1 MAYNDKE
8 AGSGFD
14 VTANEMLRRL
24 NNQYKA
30 DKFAD
35 KYTDNA
41 EYLKAEDGSVQI
53 DISTLSDDEF
63 KTLFDSYLATSNMNV
78 SDMTDSTYKSLQYH
92 IINLQKKSGATLLTG
107 DEMERHFE
115 DAGAPAFIPE
125 NEEEFGKT
133 TEFMM
138 HDSQT
143 FEKLKEEAK
152 PQPQPR
158 PEPVPAAKEMSK
170 EEQIKQRRMSIFSKL
185 NALMHAAETEEI
197 SVGLETG
204 EYPVERRREQIPE
217 EPATEEF
224 IIPSYIAEE
233 AENAIGPVEEETT
246 PEEEMLENYMENTG
260 DLEAYEPKIEIPEV
274 PTEEPEEFEEAEEIE
289 ATEEEQEFFEGEPEP
304 EEIPEIEEF
313 EEEEEVPDEIVPE
326 EPEAYISEEDTPEE
340 DVSEEYT
347 PEEYQ
352 PEAYTPEEGDFES
365 EEGEPFEEYE
375 EEELEENAEI
385 IDALVEDPIEDYED
399 VPGHIFDEPSYET
412 EENDYPEMPYE
423 EEEEEDEEVS
433 RDYVSFEQNS
443 EILSEYKKKYTSV
456 RVRMGIGVALAV
468 ILLVLENIGMFGIQL
483 PYFLR
488 NPAVLVPLEWTI
500 IFADALLVCDALF
513 AAAKK
518 LIKFQFEPAT
528 VTLIAFLFATCTT
541 FSSLF
546 IGKEVRLFN
555 FSFAICVLFN
565 LISVFLSV
573 RKEIFTFKVIS
584 SPKKKHAVVR
594 MPQREAAAH
603 AQEFMDYI
611 SEDSEFY
618 RVDEADF
625 VDEYFAQKK
634 KTPVMYKRL
643 RVLIPVIFAASCL
656 ISVLNATVQNANLYE
671 SLAFG
676 YLAFVMCAPIAVF
689 FVNELPLYLSAVK
702 AYSNNSGILGDSAPE
717 IMENMAV
724 VSFAD
729 SDVFKTD
736 GVRIKGVKVIDDN
749 RIDHIIH
756 YASSVFNIVGGPLAK
771 VFKQASLESAQP
783 ESAEI
788 RVISSR
794 GIDAAIDGKHIVV
807 GTEQFMEAQCFRP
820 VREAGDENWEGK
832 TNRRLLYLACDEEI
846 IAKFYV
852 EYSVNPEFVYLVK
865 KLSES
870 GICVSVRTND
880 PCVDVDLFYK
890 NNLNPE
896 QYPLRVVKGETEVE
910 TKYNVSAKKSG
921 IVAAGSIKGLIKTV
935 LLCDRLANVM
945 KTNLVV
951 KVVSALAGLLVM
963 ATFVFIHI
971 TLGGVWSLYFGIYQ
985 LSWLVPVYIISKI
998 YI

>member
-8 AGSGFD
+8 ASSGFD

-30 DKFAD
+30 DRFAD
-35 KYTDNA
+35 KYTENA

-53 DISTLSDDEF
+53 DISTLSDEEF

-78 SDMTDSTYKSLQYH
+78 SEMTDSTYKSLQYH
-92 IINLQKKSGATLLTG
+92 IVNLQKKSGAMLLTG
-107 DEMERHFE
+107 DEMEKRFE
-115 DAGAPAFIPE
+115 DAQTPVFVPEDEGVSTTEIPVPPKTDIFSADE
-125 NEEEFGKT
+125 GEEFGET
-133 TEFMM
+133 TEFIM
-138 HDSQT
+138 HDSKT
-143 FEKLKEEAK
+143 FDVLREEAK
-152 PQPQPR
+152 PQLQ
-158 PEPVPAAKEMSK
+158 
-170 EEQIKQRRMSIFSKL
+170 EEEKSEEEALKQRRMSIFSKL
-185 NALMHAAETEEI
+185 KALMRDEEPEEETPAAEPEEPI
-197 SVGLETG
+197 AEPEPEET
-204 EYPVERRREQIPE
+204 PE

-224 IIPSYIAEE
+224 IIPSYIADE
-233 AENAIGPVEEETT
+233 AENALGSAEEETT
-246 PEEEMLENYMENTG
+246 PEEEMLENYLE
-260 DLEAYEPKIEIPEV
+260 DSSELEAYEPKIEPAEEPEKIP
-274 PTEEPEEFEEAEEIE
+274 EEPEELPEAESFEEE
-289 ATEEEQEFFEGEPEP
+289 TFEEEAFEELPD
-304 EEIPEIEEF
+304 IEDF
-313 EEEEEVPDEIVPE
+313 EEEEEIPDEIVPE
-326 EPEAYISEEDTPEE
+326 EPEEYIPEEQEEYITEEDTM
-340 DVSEEYT
+340 
-347 PEEYQ
+347 
-352 PEAYTPEEGDFES
+352 
-365 EEGEPFEEYE
+365 E
-375 EEELEENAEI
+375 EEEPLAQEGEEPIEDADI
-385 IDALVEDPIEDYED
+385 VDALVADPIEDYED
-399 VPGHIFDEPSYET
+399 VPKHIFDEPSYET
-412 EENDYPEMPYE
+412 EENDYPEAPAERE
-423 EEEEEDEEVS
+423 EEAEEGTK
-433 RDYVSFEQNS
+433 DYVSFEQNS
-443 EILSEYKKKYTSV
+443 EIIAEYKKKYTSV
-456 RVRMGIGVALAV
+456 RVRMGIGVALAA
-468 ILLVLENIGMFGIQL
+468 ILLVLENIGIFGIQL
-483 PYFLR
+483 PDFLR
-488 NPAVLVPLEWTI
+488 NPAVLVPVEWTL
-500 IFADALLVCDALF
+500 IFASALLVCDSLF
-513 AAAKK
+513 SAAKK

-546 IGKEVRLFN
+546 MGAEVRLFN
-555 FSFAICVLFN
+555 FPFAICVLFN
-565 LISVFLSV
+565 LISIFLSV

-584 SPKKKHAVVR
+584 SAKKKHAVVR
-594 MPQREAAAH
+594 MTEEESAAE
-603 AQEFMDYI
+603 AQEFMDKL
-611 SEDSEFY
+611 SEKSEFY

-634 KTPVMYKRL
+634 KAPVMYKRL
-643 RVLIPVIFAASCL
+643 RVLIPVIFAASCV
-656 ISVLNATVQNANLYE
+656 ISVLDAVIQNANLYE

-702 AYSNNSGILGDSAPE
+702 AYSNNSAILGDSAPE

-736 GVRIKGVKVIDDN
+736 GVRIKGVKVIDNN
-749 RIDHIIH
+749 RIDHIIY

-771 VFKQASLESAQP
+771 VFKQASLETAQP

-832 TNRRLLYLACDEEI
+832 TNRRILYLACDEEI

-880 PCVDVDLFYK
+880 PCVDVDIFYK
-890 NNLNPE
+890 NKLDPE
-896 QYPLRVVKGETEVE
+896 QYPLRVVKGENEVE

>member
-53 DISTLSDDEF
+53 DISTLSDEEF

-92 IINLQKKSGATLLTG
+92 IVNLQKKSGAMLLTG
-107 DEMERHFE
+107 DEMEKRFE
-115 DAGAPAFIPE
+115 DAKTPAFVP
-125 NEEEFGKT
+125 EEEEPEAGSTMEIPVPPKTDVFAENGEEAFGET
-133 TEFMM
+133 TEFIM

-143 FEKLKEEAK
+143 FNRLKEEAK
-152 PQPQPR
+152 PQPKA
-158 PEPVPAAKEMSK
+158 EEKSE
-170 EEQIKQRRMSIFSKL
+170 EEQLKQRRMSIFSKL
-185 NALMHAAETEEI
+185 KALMREEEPAEETPAAESEE
-197 SVGLETG
+197 
-204 EYPVERRREQIPE
+204 PVAEPEPE

-233 AENAIGPVEEETT
+233 AENSLGPVEEETS
-246 PEEEMLENYMENTG
+246 PEEEMLENYME
-260 DLEAYEPKIEIPEV
+260 DSSELEAYEPKLEVPETFEEETEEEPEAEAFEAPEV
-274 PTEEPEEFEEAEEIE
+274 PAEEEPE
-289 ATEEEQEFFEGEPEP
+289 
-304 EEIPEIEEF
+304 EEIPEIAEFEDEEEF
-313 EEEEEVPDEIVPE
+313 PDEIVPE
-326 EPEAYISEEDTPEE
+326 EPVQYLPEE
-340 DVSEEYT
+340 DVAEEDELYD
-347 PEEYQ
+347 E
-352 PEAYTPEEGDFES
+352 ES
-365 EEGEPFEEYE
+365 EPFAADE
-375 EEELEENAEI
+375 EEPAEDAEI
-385 IDALVEDPIEDYED
+385 IDALVADPIEDYED
-399 VPGHIFDEPSYET
+399 VPKHIFDEPSYET
-412 EENDYPEMPYE
+412 EENDYPEEPTERE
-423 EEEEEDEEVS
+423 EETEEGS
-433 RDYVSFEQNS
+433 KDYVSFEQNS
-443 EILSEYKKKYTSV
+443 EILAEYKKKYTSV

-468 ILLVLENIGMFGIQL
+468 ILLVLENIGIFGIQL
-483 PYFLR
+483 PDFLR
-488 NPAVLVPLEWTI
+488 NPAVLVPLEWTL
-500 IFADALLVCDALF
+500 IFASALLVCDSLF
-513 AAAKK
+513 SAAKK
-518 LIKFQFEPAT
+518 LVRFQFEPAT
-528 VTLIAFLFATCTT
+528 VTLIAFIFATCAT

-546 IGKEVRLFN
+546 MGGEVRLFN
-555 FSFAICVLFN
+555 FPFAICVLFN
-565 LISVFLSV
+565 LISIFLSV

-584 SPKKKHAVVR
+584 SAKKKHAVVH
-594 MPQREAAAH
+594 MSEEEAAAE

-611 SEDSEFY
+611 SEKSEFY

-634 KTPVMYKRL
+634 KAPVMYKRL
-643 RVLIPVIFAASCL
+643 RVLIPVIFAASCV
-656 ISVLNATVQNANLYE
+656 ISVLNAVIQSANLYE

-702 AYSNNSGILGDSAPE
+702 AYSNNSAILGDSAPE
-717 IMENMAV
+717 IMENMSV

-736 GVRIKGVKVIDDN
+736 GVRIKGVKVIDNN
-749 RIDHIIH
+749 RIDHIIY
-756 YASSVFNIVGGPLAK
+756 YASSVFNMVGGPLAK

-832 TNRRLLYLACDEEI
+832 TNRRILYLACDEEI

-880 PCVDVDLFYK
+880 PCVDVDIFYK
-890 NNLNPE
+890 NKLNPE
-896 QYPLRVVKGETEVE
+896 QYPLRVVKGENEVE